1 MIGTAFCL
9 LPNLYSFKIILL
21 RLKCKRCSNGRETT
35 EPPITADTNS
45 DLSLWYHSERDWRKI
60 PDQTL
65 RQISKFNCI
74 SFLFHQKSHDSI
86 RETSSSPK
94 PMNDEEVEEVNE
106 IDEDIINLN

>member
-45 DLSLWYHSERDWRKI
+45 DLSLWYHTERDWRKI

-65 RQISKFNCI
+65 RKISKFNCI